1 MQRIAAVPETDAAGT
16 AVETPIMQTSSLTL
30 LLFTAFSGLRIFA
43 YLPQILRVA
52 RDTNGASAI
61 SYSTWILWTGAN
73 IATALYALAN
83 LGDVYLACVSA
94 VYAACCITVIGLTVL
109 KRRHAAEASIAPW
122 QPRSVEPQSLGVQA
136 ALPYSAGS

>member
-1 MQRIAAVPETDAAGT
+1 ME
-16 AVETPIMQTSSLTL
+16 TSSLTL
-30 LLFTAFSGLRIFA
+30 LLFTAFSGLRIFS
-43 YLPQILRVA
+43 YLPQIRRVA

-94 VYAACCITVIGLTVL
+94 VYAACCLTVIGLTML
-109 KRRHAAEASIAPW
+109 KRRQSAAASLAPR
-122 QPRSVEPQSLGVQA
+122 QHRSVERGLLGVQA
-136 ALPYSAGS
+136 AVPRPATRLAS